1 MMSMQGMLDG
11 FDAPAARSAEI
22 ARVIVDVDLAHMD
35 RPLDYVVPDALV
47 DQAQVGSLVRVRFSG
62 SRVDGWI
69 VERIRREVDDH
80 VGRVESVVSAT
91 PVLTPALYEASR
103 RIASRFL
110 ATTSQVFSLA
120 LPPRHARAEREEL
133 ASKPPAWPTII
144 DKSLGEGWRAYPA
157 GAAFLSRL
165 RVGESPRAI
174 VTALRPYLRACLS
187 DAVAAT
193 VASGRAV
200 IVMTPTGEHA
210 ARVARELEEDL
221 GIRAALSGGEVSPE
235 ERYRVHIA
243 ASLGRIPLVVGTR
256 SAAWVPATPL
266 GLIVILDDGDD
277 RLRERRF
284 PRCDALDVAVQ
295 RCAVEGA
302 GLLVASNARSVKAQA
317 LVRSGWAVS
326 LEPTPDALRAAT
338 PRVHLHGEAEAH
350 SEGAGGHMRIPQ
362 AALRML
368 RQGLHTGPV
377 LIQVAAAGYWP
388 TVVCRRCDH
397 LARCPY
403 CSGPLSM
410 DAGGCLT
417 CGWCDREPTSW
428 RCPQCSGRELRGA
441 RVGSSRTAEE
451 IARNLPD
458 ASVLESSAAHRITR
472 MLPAR
477 PTVVVTTAGAEPP
490 VEGGYACAIILDA
503 AALAGR
509 AELWA
514 PEEAARRWLDALSL
528 VRPGHPGLVV
538 GRIPESL
545 GQMLVRWSP
554 TDYAQRLLDEREALG
569 FFPACTMV
577 ALDGP
582 PVQVRQVADQVVR
595 EGGAELVGTV
605 ALPVT
610 CEGEE
615 RQVRTL
621 VRTPLANAATMLA
634 TLTDIRRSRAA
645 RKVTPVKMSV
655 NPPELF

>member
-1 MMSMQGMLDG
+1 MSMQGMLDG
-11 FDAPAARSAEI
+11 FDAPAARSAEV

-35 RPLDYVVPDALV
+35 RSLDYVVPDALV

-62 SRVDGWI
+62 NRVDGWI
-69 VERIRREVDDH
+69 VERTRREVDDH

-120 LPPRHARAEREEL
+120 LPPRHARAEKEEL

-144 DKSLGEGWRAYPA
+144 GESLGEGWRAYPA

-200 IVMTPTGEHA
+200 IVVTPTGEHA

-256 SAAWVPATPL
+256 SAVWVPATPL

-326 LEPTPDALRAAT
+326 LDPAPDALRAAT

-368 RQGLHTGPV
+368 RQGLRTGPV

-397 LARCPY
+397 LARCPH

-410 DAGGCLT
+410 DAGGRLT
-417 CGWCDREPTSW
+417 CGWCDR
-428 RCPQCSGRELRGA
+428 
-441 RVGSSRTAEE
+441 
-451 IARNLPD
+451 
-458 ASVLESSAAHRITR
+458 
-472 MLPAR
+472 
-477 PTVVVTTAGAEPP
+477 
-490 VEGGYACAIILDA
+490 
-503 AALAGR
+503 
-509 AELWA
+509 
-514 PEEAARRWLDALSL
+514 
-528 VRPGHPGLVV
+528 
-538 GRIPESL
+538 
-545 GQMLVRWSP
+545 
-554 TDYAQRLLDEREALG
+554 
-569 FFPACTMV
+569 
-577 ALDGP
+577 
-582 PVQVRQVADQVVR
+582 
-595 EGGAELVGTV
+595 
-605 ALPVT
+605 
-610 CEGEE
+610 
-615 RQVRTL
+615 
-621 VRTPLANAATMLA
+621 
-634 TLTDIRRSRAA
+634 
-645 RKVTPVKMSV
+645 
-655 NPPELF
+655 

>member
-11 FDAPAARSAEI
+11 FDAPAARSAEV

-35 RPLDYVVPDALV
+35 RSLDYVVPDALV
-47 DQAQVGSLVRVRFSG
+47 DQARVGSLVRVRFSG
-62 SRVDGWI
+62 NRVDGWI
-69 VERIRREVDDH
+69 VERTRREVDDH

-120 LPPRHARAEREEL
+120 LPPRHARAEKEEL

-200 IVMTPTGEHA
+200 IVVTPTGEHA

-256 SAAWVPATPL
+256 SAVWVPVTPL

-317 LVRSGWAVS
+317 LVHSGWAVS
-326 LEPTPDALRAAT
+326 LDPTPDALRAAT

-368 RQGLHTGPV
+368 RQGLRTGPV

-397 LARCPY
+397 LARCPH

-410 DAGGCLT
+410 DAGGRLT

-458 ASVLESSAAHRITR
+458 ASVLE
-472 MLPAR
+472 
-477 PTVVVTTAGAEPP
+477 
-490 VEGGYACAIILDA
+490 
-503 AALAGR
+503 
-509 AELWA
+509 
-514 PEEAARRWLDALSL
+514 
-528 VRPGHPGLVV
+528 
-538 GRIPESL
+538 
-545 GQMLVRWSP
+545 
-554 TDYAQRLLDEREALG
+554 
-569 FFPACTMV
+569 
-577 ALDGP
+577 
-582 PVQVRQVADQVVR
+582 
-595 EGGAELVGTV
+595 
-605 ALPVT
+605 
-610 CEGEE
+610 
-615 RQVRTL
+615 
-621 VRTPLANAATMLA
+621 
-634 TLTDIRRSRAA
+634 
-645 RKVTPVKMSV
+645 
-655 NPPELF
+655 